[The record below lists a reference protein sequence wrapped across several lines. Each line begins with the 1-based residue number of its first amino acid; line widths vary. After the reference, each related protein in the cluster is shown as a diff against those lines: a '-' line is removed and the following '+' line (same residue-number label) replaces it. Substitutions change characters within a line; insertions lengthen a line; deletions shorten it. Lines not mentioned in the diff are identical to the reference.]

1 MKKTGYF
8 TMFKT
13 SASFGFSQ
21 PWIWGVACL
30 LFLTHLCQLLWKFVE
45 GSSSIPH
52 SSIQLGTS
60 VCSSCRRTIYIFLS
74 TSVRSFRL
82 HHGELASS
90 WTFRNSS
97 CAGSFIEFW
106 AICVSYA
113 VGTGLWSFF
122 SSFGACLYEKR
133 TVCRQLI
140 IQWRFEIVSRM
151 WSRLN
156 RCVCRAW
163 KEVAGR

>member
-13 SASFGFSQ
+13 SASFAFSQ
-21 PWIWGVACL
+21 PWIWGVAYPQ
-30 LFLTHLCQLLWKFVE
+30 FLTRLCQLLWKFVE

-60 VCSSCRRTIYIFLS
+60 VWFSCRRTICIFLS
-74 TSVRSFRL
+74 ISVRSFRR
-82 HHGELASS
+82 HRGELASS

-122 SSFGACLYEKR
+122 SSYGACPHEKR
-133 TVCRQLI
+133 LVCRQLI
-140 IQWRFEIVSRM
+140 IQWRFGIESRM

-163 KEVAGR
+163 KEAAGH